1 VSPMCHPEAQAEG
14 SLGTGVPW
22 EDKKKNV
29 PREDIPKRRL
39 ERSEMPRY
47 LAGQKMGAWQE
58 RWRVRGAL
66 LLLGRTKNGGSV
78 GQKMGAWRDKKR
90 GLGAKIVKNLKSE
103 YNV

>member
-39 ERSEMPRY
+39 ERSERC
-47 LAGQKMGAWQE
+47 LATWQDKK
-58 RWRVRGAL
+58 WG
-66 LLLGRTKNGGSV
+66 LGRRGG
-78 GQKMGAWRDKKR
+78 G
-90 GLGAKIVKNLKSE
+90 
-103 YNV
+103 